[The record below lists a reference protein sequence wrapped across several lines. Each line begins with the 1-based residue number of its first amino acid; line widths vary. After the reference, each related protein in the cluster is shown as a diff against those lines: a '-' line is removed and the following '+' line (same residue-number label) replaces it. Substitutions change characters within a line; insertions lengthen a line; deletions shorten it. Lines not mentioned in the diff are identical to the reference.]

1 LKLAIA
7 ILVFALPMIAAAADA
22 DAYSGYLLG
31 PTDELAIK
39 AAGMGEDAKGKER
52 DAISVRIDPAG
63 NIDVLMVGTVHAGGL
78 TVSELRAQLTERFQ
92 KYIRDPKVTVEVAKF
107 RNQTV
112 TVIGAVDKPGAQ
124 EVEGPK
130 RLLDLIALAGGLS
143 KTAGSKITITRYQE
157 SGSLPLPGARQDMSA
172 GCMIGDVDIAQL
184 TAKADP
190 AVNIIVRS
198 GDVISVSQA
207 DLIYVIGEVNQPG
220 GYTVD
225 SHTKVTL
232 MNALAMAGGPKVTAS
247 TSGAFV
253 LRLTGEG
260 NRRERIHPEV
270 TKIMNGKAPDILL
283 QSNDVLV
290 VPLSKERAARMGAVD
305 AMVPIVGI
313 EIYRSAVGTS
323 STTTQTSTPSK

>member
-1 LKLAIA
+1 
-7 ILVFALPMIAAAADA
+7 MIAAAADT

-31 PTDELAIK
+31 PTDELAVK
-39 AAGMGEDAKGKER
+39 AAGMGEDAKGKEK
-52 DAISVRIDPAG
+52 DAIPVRIDPAG
-63 NIDVLMVGTVHAGGL
+63 NIDVLMVGTVRAGGL
-78 TVSELRAQLTERFQ
+78 TVSELRAQLTERFR

-124 EVEGPK
+124 EVEGPR

-143 KTAGSKITITRYQE
+143 KTAGTKITITRYQE
-157 SGSLPLPGARQDMSA
+157 SGTLPLPGARQDLGA
-172 GCMIGDVDIAQL
+172 GCMIGEVDIARL

-190 AVNIIVRS
+190 ADNIIVRS
-198 GDVISVSQA
+198 GDVVSVAVA
-207 DLIYVIGEVNQPG
+207 DLIYVVGEVNQPG

-313 EIYRSAVGTS
+313 EIYRSAAGTS

>member
-1 LKLAIA
+1 
-7 ILVFALPMIAAAADA
+7 MIAAAADT

-31 PTDELAIK
+31 SQDELAIK
-39 AAGMGEDAKGKER
+39 AAGMGEDAKGKEK
-52 DAISVRIDPAG
+52 DAIPVRIDPAG
-63 NIDVLMVGTVHAGGL
+63 NIDVLMVGTVRAGGL
-78 TVSELRAQLTERFQ
+78 TVSELRAQLTDRYRKF
-92 KYIRDPKVTVEVAKF
+92 IRDPHVTVEVAKF

-124 EVEGPK
+124 EVEGPR

-143 KTAGSKITITRYQE
+143 KTAGTKITITRYQE
-157 SGSLPLPGARQDMSA
+157 SGTLPLPGARQDLGA
-172 GCMIGDVDIAQL
+172 GCMIGEVDIARL

-190 AVNIIVRS
+190 ADNIIVRS
-198 GDVISVSQA
+198 GDVVSVAIA

-313 EIYRSAVGTS
+313 EIYRSAAGTS

>member
-1 LKLAIA
+1 
-7 ILVFALPMIAAAADA
+7 MIAAAADA

-31 PTDELAIK
+31 PTDELAVK
-39 AAGMGEDAKGKER
+39 AAGMGEDAKGKEK
-52 DAISVRIDPAG
+52 DAIPVRIDPAG
-63 NIDVLMVGTVHAGGL
+63 NIDVLMVGTIHAGGF
-78 TVSELRAQLTERFQ
+78 TVSELRAQLTERYR

-107 RNQTV
+107 RSQTV

-143 KTAGSKITITRYQE
+143 KTAGTKITITRYVE
-157 SGSLPLPGARQDMSA
+157 SGTLPLPGARQDLSA
-172 GCMIGDVDIAQL
+172 GCMIGEVDIARL
-184 TAKADP
+184 TGKADP
-190 AVNIIVRS
+190 ADNIIVRS
-198 GDVISVSQA
+198 GDVVSVAVA
-207 DLIYVIGEVNQPG
+207 DLIYVVGEVNQPG

-247 TSGAFV
+247 TSGAYV

-260 NRRERIHPEV
+260 NRRERIRPEV
-270 TKIMNGKAPDILL
+270 TKIMNGKAPDIPL

-305 AMVPIVGI
+305 AMVPIIGI
-313 EIYRSAVGTS
+313 EIYRSAVGSS